1 MKRFTQTQL
10 HALIE
15 RYFNAETSVAEERDL
30 RLYLAKGKYSLT
42 EQVEEALAVMSVQQ
56 PRARSK
62 ANHYA
67 MPMRWIAAA
76 AVIGIIAVIGVKH
89 QNSVDTG
96 MNYAYVGGKYTND
109 AQVLNSLMTSQVNEL
124 AEQMEQSQ
132 QAIDSP
138 LSELSE
144 VMRQQEIN

>member
-1 MKRFTQTQL
+1 
-10 HALIE
+10 
-15 RYFNAETSVAEERDL
+15 
-30 RLYLAKGKYSLT
+30 
-42 EQVEEALAVMSVQQ
+42 
-56 PRARSK
+56 
-62 ANHYA
+62 
-67 MPMRWIAAA
+67 
-76 AVIGIIAVIGVKH
+76 
-89 QNSVDTG
+89 

>member
-1 MKRFTQTQL
+1 
-10 HALIE
+10 
-15 RYFNAETSVAEERDL
+15 
-30 RLYLAKGKYSLT
+30 
-42 EQVEEALAVMSVQQ
+42 
-56 PRARSK
+56 
-62 ANHYA
+62 
-67 MPMRWIAAA
+67 MRWIAAA
-76 AVIGIIAVIGVKH
+76 AVIGIIAVIGVNH